1 MATTTKGTQ
10 QKRRSKGDGT
20 IFSNKR
26 GGWTARYVKKGLP
39 SKEFNAKTKGEA
51 KKMLDDWKVKVA
63 IQDAITTNIK
73 VYQYAEKYLFRKS
86 LSVEAGKYKQSSLDR
101 LEQTYNTHLRD
112 TEAVKKSFTNLTA
125 EDIAYTINSKKETL
139 KKICQRVELPP
150 YTLHALRHYVELYI
164 YVILLP
170 QIL

>member
-20 IFSNKR
+20 IFPNKR

-51 KKMLDDWKVKVA
+51 KKILDDWKVKVA

-73 VYQYAEKYLFRKS
+73 VYQYAENIYFAR
-86 LSVEAGKYKQSSLDR
+86 
-101 LEQTYNTHLRD
+101 TYPLKL
-112 TEAVKKSFTNLTA
+112 ASTNSPA
-125 EDIAYTINSKKETL
+125 
-139 KKICQRVELPP
+139 
-150 YTLHALRHYVELYI
+150 
-164 YVILLP
+164 
-170 QIL
+170 